1 MWGPKA
7 LGSPPNNFSERGR
20 EAIAFRTG
28 FRSLDLH
35 IAGQSAR
42 THLVDRRWGVE
53 GFAYHER
60 DACGIGLLA
69 RPGGPADHTL
79 LSMALQA
86 LDRMSHR
93 GATADDG
100 LTGDGAGVLTALPR
114 RLLRRFLEA
123 QGLHLPDMGRLAVV
137 MGFLPAELHAQG
149 EVRAILQAA
158 LTDGGFRLL
167 AWRPVPIRPEILGP
181 RARST
186 CPAILQALLADERGD
201 TPEGIDRR
209 LYRARRQAERAAA
222 ARGISLYIAS
232 ASCRTLVY
240 KALVLAR
247 DLPRFYP
254 DLADP
259 DFETDFVIF
268 HQRFS
273 TNTLPAWERAQ
284 PFRTLCHNGE
294 INTLQGNVNGMRAR
308 EAALASPFWG
318 ETIEDLRPIIQPG
331 GSDSAMLDNVVE
343 FLIHSGY
350 DIRHALRMLIPE
362 AWEKSVDLDEATRG
376 FYAYHQ
382 GLMEPW
388 DGPAAV
394 LFTDGRFVGALL
406 DRNGLRPLRVVRTI
420 DGLLYCGSEIGALDV
435 PPERILKLDRLGP
448 GQMLTA
454 DLRTGRV
461 QDHPALLRELSAQ
474 RPYAEWVRRHR
485 ARLSKPPQAPA
496 PPDPDVLL
504 RRQIAFGYTAEEL
517 ALILRPMARAGQ
529 EPIGSMGDDAP
540 LAMLSGWPRPLYNFF
555 KQRFAQVTNP
565 PIDPLRETRVMSLTV
580 LLGER
585 ANLLMP
591 DEQAA
596 HLIELPGPILT
607 PAQLEALEHLPDPAF
622 RSVRLPMVWPIA
634 EGPAGMQRALKEL
647 CQAAE
652 RAIADGCRLL
662 ILTDEG
668 VDPDHAPIPA
678 LLTVGVLHHHL
689 IRVGQRTRASLIVA
703 SGEPREVHH
712 FACLLGYGASAI
724 CPYLAIETV
733 TAMAAREREGGRSET
748 PEEAVRHYIQAIEK
762 GLLKV
767 MARMGISTLD
777 AYTGAQ
783 IFELIGLRPE
793 VVEWA
798 FEGTPGVFGPVG
810 LAEIAQRAQIWHQ
823 AAFRAERPELP
834 SPGFYKHR
842 ARGEFHTLNP
852 DAIRALQEAVRMPD
866 ALGEGFPEAYR
877 RYQEFARHA
886 QREPVDLRDRLRWRS
901 DRAPIPIEQV
911 EPVEAIL
918 RRFSTAAMSH
928 GALSPEAHETLAIA
942 MNRLGLRSNS
952 GEGGEDPDRYGTE
965 RNSRTK
971 QVASARFGVTP
982 YYLISAEELQIKM
995 AQGSKPGE
1003 GGHLPATKV
1012 TPEIAR
1018 LRFAQPGI
1026 DLISPPPHHDI
1037 YSIEDLAQLIYD
1049 LKAVHPQAQVSVK
1062 LVSTAGVGVIAAG
1075 VAKAGADIILISG
1088 HAGGTGASPWSSI
1101 KNAGMPWEM
1110 GLAEA
1115 HRMLV
1120 ACGLRDRVRLRV
1132 DGGFRTGRDV
1142 VIAALLG
1149 ADEFSFGTVPLI
1161 VLGCVMAR
1169 VCHQN
1174 TCPTGVA
1181 TQDPERRAKFAGR
1194 PEHVM
1199 AYFRMVAYEV
1209 REILAALGYRR
1220 LGDLIGRTDL
1230 LEALDDSV
1238 DWEAVLR
1245 PATPPPAVPAAPRVG
1260 SFALNDQ
1267 IVRDAIHALM
1277 EGRPARG
1284 IYRIRNI
1291 DRTVGARL
1299 AGEIARR
1306 YREAGLPEGTVTLM
1320 FIGEAGQSFGAF
1332 AHRGMRLILIGAAN
1346 DGVGKGLGGGEI
1358 ILRPPHDLRDPSPV
1372 LMGNAALYGATG
1384 GWLFA
1389 AGRTGDRFAVRN
1401 SGAWAVVEGVGD
1413 HGCEYMTGGGV
1424 VILGPVGDN
1433 FGAGMTGGVAY
1444 VLDEQGEL
1452 ERRYN
1457 PQLVRID
1464 PVEHEDEIAFLRDAL
1479 KRHQE
1484 LTESLRAQELLK
1496 RWPEPLTHFRRVLPK
1511 GLARPRLPT
1520 FEALSTRSL
1529 RLPMAVMQ
1537 FSR

>member
-1 MWGPKA
+1 MEG
-7 LGSPPNNFSERGR
+7 
-20 EAIAFRTG
+20 
-28 FRSLDLH
+28 LH
-35 IAGQSAR
+35 RQ
-42 THLVDRRWGVE
+42 
-53 GFAYHER
+53 ER

-69 RPGGPADHTL
+69 RPGGPADHEL
-79 LSMALQA
+79 LVMALEA
-86 LDRMSHR
+86 LDRMAHR

-100 LTGDGAGVLTALPR
+100 RTGDGAGVLTALPR
-114 RLLRRFLEA
+114 CLFLRFLETL
-123 QGLHLPDMGRLAVV
+123 GLGVAPERLAAV
-137 MGFLPAELHAQG
+137 MLFLPADPSAQ
-149 EVRAILQAA
+149 EKACA
-158 LTDGGFRLL
+158 LLRDAFQTQGFSLL
-167 AWRPVPIRPEILGP
+167 AWRPVPIRAELLGP
-181 RARST
+181 RARAT
-186 CPAILQALLADERGD
+186 CPAIVQALLADERGD
-201 TPEGIDRR
+201 APEGIDRR
-209 LYRARRQAERAAA
+209 LYRARRRSEQEAAA
-222 ARGISLYIAS
+222 EGLSLYVAS
-232 ASCRTLVY
+232 ASCRTIVY
-240 KALVLAR
+240 KALVLSR

-254 DLADP
+254 DLEDP
-259 DFETDFVIF
+259 SFETDFVIF

-273 TNTLPAWERAQ
+273 TNTLPAWTRAQ

-294 INTLQGNVNGMRAR
+294 INTLQGNIHGMRAR
-308 EAALASPFWG
+308 EALLASPLWG
-318 ETIEDLRPIIQPG
+318 DSIEDLRPIIDPE

-343 FLIHSGY
+343 FLVQSGY

-362 AWEKSVDLDEATRG
+362 AWEKSLELDEATRG

-394 LFTDGRFVGALL
+394 LFTDGRFVGAVL
-406 DRNGLRPLRVVRTI
+406 DRNGLRPLRTLQTV
-420 DGLLYCGSEIGALDV
+420 DGLLYCGSEIGALEI
-435 PPERILKLDRLGP
+435 PPERIRRLDRLGP
-448 GQMLTA
+448 GQMWAA

-461 QDHPALLRELSAQ
+461 QDPITLRAELAAR

-485 ARLSKPPQAPA
+485 VRLPEAPTSLPPSAPG
-496 PPDPDVLL
+496 VLL

-517 ALILRPMARAGQ
+517 ALLLRPMAWTGQ
-529 EPIGSMGDDAP
+529 EPIGSMGDDTP
-540 LAMLSGWPRPLYNFF
+540 LAMLSGWPRSLYYFF

-565 PIDPLRETRVMSLTV
+565 PIDPLRETRVMSLIV
-580 LLGER
+580 LLGAR
-585 ANLLMP
+585 GNLLDP
-591 DEQAA
+591 DEEAA
-596 HLIELPGPILT
+596 HLVELPGPILA
-607 PAQLEALEHLPDPAF
+607 PAQVAALRSLPDPRF
-622 RSVRLPMVWPIA
+622 RAVVLAMVWPVA
-634 EGPAGMQRALKEL
+634 AGPAGLRQALEGL

-652 RAIADGCRLL
+652 RAIREECALL
-662 ILTDEG
+662 ILSDEA
-668 VDPDHAPIPA
+668 VDAAHAPIPA
-678 LLTVGVLHHHL
+678 LLAVGALHHHL
-689 IRVGQRTRASLIVA
+689 IRTGQRTRASLIVV

-712 FACLLGYGASAI
+712 FACLIGYGASAV
-724 CPYLAIETV
+724 CPYLAFETV
-733 TAMAAREREGGRSET
+733 AALAAREGEGGRAGS
-748 PEEAVRHYIQAIEK
+748 PEEAIRRYIQAVEK

-783 IFELIGLRPE
+783 IFEIIGLRRE
-793 VVEWA
+793 LVEWA
-798 FEGTPGVFGPVG
+798 FTGTPAVCGPVG
-810 LAEIAQRAQIWHQ
+810 LEEIARRVEVWHQ
-823 AAFRAERPELP
+823 AAFASEHPQLP

-842 ARGEFHTLNP
+842 MRGEFHALNP
-852 DAIRALQEAVRMPD
+852 EAVRDLQEAVRTPD
-866 ALGEGFPEAYR
+866 ALGAGFPDAYR
-877 RYQEFARHA
+877 RYQAFAAHA
-886 QREPVDLRDRLRWRS
+886 HRESVDLRDQLRWES
-901 DRAPIPIEQV
+901 DHPPIPLDRV
-911 EPVEAIL
+911 EPEEAIL

-928 GALSPEAHETLAIA
+928 GALSSEAHETLAIA

-952 GEGGEDPDRYGTE
+952 GEGGEDPARYETE
-965 RNSRTK
+965 RNSRAK

-982 YYLISAEELQIKM
+982 YYLISTEELQIKM

-1003 GGHLPATKV
+1003 GGHLPANKV
-1012 TPEIAR
+1012 TAEIAR

-1049 LKAVHPQAQVSVK
+1049 LKAIHPRAQVSVK
-1062 LVSTAGVGVIAAG
+1062 LVSTIGVGVIAAG
-1075 VAKAGADIILISG
+1075 VAKAGADIVLISG

-1101 KNAGMPWEM
+1101 KNAGMPWEV

-1132 DGGFRTGRDV
+1132 DGGLRTGRDV

-1149 ADEFSFGTVPLI
+1149 ADEFSFGTIPL
-1161 VLGCVMAR
+1161 VALGCVMAR

-1181 TQDPERRAKFAGR
+1181 TQDPERRAKFTGR

-1199 AYFRMVAYEV
+1199 AYFRMVAHEV
-1209 REILAALGYRR
+1209 REILASMGYTLLGEV
-1220 LGDLIGRTDL
+1220 IGRTDL
-1230 LEALDDSV
+1230 LKAVDDSV

-1245 PATPPPAVPAAPRVG
+1245 PATPPPAVLTAPRVW

-1267 IVRDAIHALM
+1267 IVRDGVHALM
-1277 EGRPARG
+1277 EGRPMRG
-1284 IYRIRNI
+1284 IYRIRNV

-1306 YREAGLPEGTVTLM
+1306 YREAGLPEGTVTLW

-1332 AHRGMRLILIGAAN
+1332 SHQGMRLILIGAAN

-1358 ILRPPHDLRDPSPV
+1358 IICPPHDLRDPSPV
-1372 LMGNAALYGATG
+1372 LIGNAALYGATG

-1389 AGRTGDRFAVRN
+1389 AGRAGDRFAVRN

-1413 HGCEYMTGGGV
+1413 HGCEYMTGGGA

-1444 VLDEQGEL
+1444 VLDEGEEL

-1464 PVEHEDEIAFLRDAL
+1464 PVEDPQEIAFLQAIL
-1479 KRHQE
+1479 ERHVQF
-1484 LTESLRAQELLK
+1484 TGSSRAQRWLAC
-1496 RWPEPLTHFRRVLPK
+1496 WPEPMARFRRVQPR
-1511 GLARPRLPT
+1511 GLTRIRLPPLD
-1520 FEALSTRSL
+1520 ALPAPELAVPMPLDLQGLLHPAPGAHGSL
-1529 RLPMAVMQ
+1529 ISLK
-1537 FSR
+1537 

>member
-1 MWGPKA
+1 MEG
-7 LGSPPNNFSERGR
+7 
-20 EAIAFRTG
+20 I
-28 FRSLDLH
+28 H
-35 IAGQSAR
+35 
-42 THLVDRRWGVE
+42 RR
-53 GFAYHER
+53 ER

-69 RPGGPADHTL
+69 RPGGPADHEL
-79 LSMALQA
+79 LTMALQA
-86 LDRMSHR
+86 LDRMAHR

-100 LTGDGAGVLTALPR
+100 RTGDGAGVLTAFPR
-114 RLLRRFLEA
+114 RLFLRFLEA
-123 QGLHLPDMGRLAVV
+123 QGLHTAPERLAVA
-137 MGFLPAELHAQG
+137 MLFLPLDPAAQEKARALLRAAFQAQG
-149 EVRAILQAA
+149 F
-158 LTDGGFRLL
+158 TLL
-167 AWRPVPIRPEILGP
+167 AWRPVPIRAELLGP
-181 RARST
+181 RARAT
-186 CPAILQALLADERGD
+186 CPAIVQALLADERGD

-209 LYRARRQAERAAA
+209 LYRARRRSEREAAA
-222 ARGISLYIAS
+222 EGLSLYVAS
-232 ASCRTLVY
+232 ASSRTIVY
-240 KALVLAR
+240 KALVLSR

-254 DLADP
+254 DLEDP
-259 DFETDFVIF
+259 AFETDFVIF

-273 TNTLPAWERAQ
+273 TNTLPAWARAQ

-294 INTLQGNVNGMRAR
+294 INTLQGNIHGMRAR
-308 EAALASPFWG
+308 EALLTSPLWG
-318 ETIEDLRPIIQPG
+318 DSIEDLRPIIDSE

-343 FLIHSGY
+343 FLVHSGY

-362 AWEKSVDLDEATRG
+362 AWEKSPELDEAARG

-394 LFTDGRFVGALL
+394 LFTDGRFIGALL
-406 DRNGLRPLRVVRTI
+406 DRNGLRPLRTLRTV
-420 DGLLYCGSEIGALDV
+420 DGLLYCGSEIGALEI
-435 PPERILKLDRLGP
+435 PPERILRLDRLGP
-448 GQMLTA
+448 GQMLAA

-461 QDHPALLRELSAQ
+461 QDPTALRAELSAR

-485 ARLSKPPQAPA
+485 VRLPEAPA
-496 PPDPDVLL
+496 HIPPSEPKALL

-517 ALILRPMARAGQ
+517 ALLLRPMAWTGQ
-529 EPIGSMGDDAP
+529 EPIGSMGDDTP

-580 LLGER
+580 LLGAR
-585 ANLLMP
+585 GNLLNP
-591 DEQAA
+591 DEEAA
-596 HLIELPGPILT
+596 RLIELPGPILT
-607 PAQLEALEHLPDPAF
+607 PAQVAALRALPDPRF
-622 RSVRLPMVWPIA
+622 RSATLPMVWPVA
-634 EGPAGMQRALKEL
+634 AGPEGLRQALEEL
-647 CQAAE
+647 CRAAE
-652 RAIADGCRLL
+652 QAVREGCALL
-662 ILTDEG
+662 ILSDET
-668 VDPDHAPIPA
+668 VDAAHAPIPA
-678 LLTVGVLHHHL
+678 LLAVGAVHHHL
-689 IRVGQRTRASLIVA
+689 IRTGQRTQASLIAV

-712 FACLLGYGASAI
+712 FACLIGYGASAI
-724 CPYLAIETV
+724 CPYLALETV
-733 TAMAAREREGGRSET
+733 AALATREGEGGRAGS
-748 PEEAVRHYIQAIEK
+748 PEEAIRRYIQAVEK

-783 IFELIGLRPE
+783 IFEIIGLQRE
-793 VVEWA
+793 LVEWA
-798 FEGTPGVFGPVG
+798 FAGTPAVFGPVG
-810 LAEIAQRAQIWHQ
+810 LEEIARRVEIWHR
-823 AAFRAERPELP
+823 AAFASERPELP

-842 ARGEFHTLNP
+842 TRGEFHALNP
-852 DAIRALQEAVRMPD
+852 EAIRALQEAVRTPE

-877 RYQEFARHA
+877 RYRAFAAHVH
-886 QREPVDLRDRLRWRS
+886 RESVDLRDRLRWES
-901 DRAPIPIEQV
+901 DRPPIPLDRV
-911 EPVEAIL
+911 EPEEAIL

-928 GALSPEAHETLAIA
+928 GALSPEAHEALAIA

-952 GEGGEDPDRYGTE
+952 GEGGEDPDRYETE
-965 RNSRTK
+965 RNSRAK

-1012 TPEIAR
+1012 TAEIAR

-1049 LKAVHPQAQVSVK
+1049 LKAIHPRAQVSVK
-1062 LVSTAGVGVIAAG
+1062 LVSTIGVGVIAAG

-1101 KNAGMPWEM
+1101 KNAGMPWEV

-1132 DGGFRTGRDV
+1132 DGGLRTGRDV

-1149 ADEFSFGTVPLI
+1149 ADEFSFGTVPL
-1161 VLGCVMAR
+1161 VALGCVMAR

-1199 AYFRMVAYEV
+1199 AYFRMVAHEV
-1209 REILAALGYRR
+1209 REILASMGYTR
-1220 LGDLIGRTDL
+1220 LGEVIGRTDL
-1230 LEALDDSV
+1230 LKAVDDSV
-1238 DWEAVLR
+1238 DWESVLR
-1245 PATPPPAVPAAPRVG
+1245 PATPPPAVPAVPRVW

-1267 IVRDAIHALM
+1267 IVRDAVHARM
-1277 EGRPARG
+1277 EGRPVRG
-1284 IYRIRNI
+1284 IYRIRNV
-1291 DRTVGARL
+1291 DRAVGARL

-1306 YREAGLPEGTVTLM
+1306 YREAGLPEGTVTLL

-1346 DGVGKGLGGGEI
+1346 DGVGKGLGGGELI
-1358 ILRPPHDLRDPSPV
+1358 VRPPHDLRDPSPV
-1372 LMGNAALYGATG
+1372 LIGNAALYGATG
-1384 GWLFA
+1384 GWLFV
-1389 AGRTGDRFAVRN
+1389 AGRAGDRFAVRN

-1444 VLDEQGEL
+1444 VLDEREEL

-1457 PQLVRID
+1457 PQLVRIE
-1464 PVEHEDEIAFLRDAL
+1464 PVEDPQEIAFLQAIL
-1479 KRHQE
+1479 ERHAR
-1484 LTESLRAQELLK
+1484 LTGSPRAQGLLA
-1496 RWPEPLTHFRRVLPK
+1496 RWPEPLACFRRVQPR
-1511 GLARPRLPT
+1511 GLARILLPPPDALPAAELT
-1520 FEALSTRSL
+1520 IPTPLDPQGIPFRVSEHIEALSR
-1529 RLPMAVMQ
+1529 
-1537 FSR
+1537 

>member
-1 MWGPKA
+1 MEG
-7 LGSPPNNFSERGR
+7 LG
-20 EAIAFRTG
+20 
-28 FRSLDLH
+28 
-35 IAGQSAR
+35 
-42 THLVDRRWGVE
+42 RR
-53 GFAYHER
+53 ER

-69 RPGGPADHTL
+69 RPGGPADHL
-79 LSMALQA
+79 LLAMALRA
-86 LDRMSHR
+86 LERMSHR

-114 RLLRRFLEA
+114 RLFRRFLETR
-123 QGLHLPDMGRLAVV
+123 GIRPPEPTRLAAA
-137 MGFLPAELHAQG
+137 MIFLPPEPQAQG
-149 EVRAILQAA
+149 EAQRILQATFA
-158 LTDGGFRLL
+158 DAGFHLL
-167 AWRPVPIRPEILGP
+167 AWRPVPIRPEVLGP
-181 RARST
+181 RARAT
-186 CPAILQALLADERGD
+186 CPFIVQALLAEERHD

-209 LYRARRQAERAAA
+209 LYRARRRAERATSD
-222 ARGISLYIAS
+222 RGIPIYVAS
-232 ASCRTLVY
+232 ASCRTIVY
-240 KALVLAR
+240 KALALAK
-247 DLPRFYP
+247 DLTRFYP

-273 TNTLPAWERAQ
+273 TNTLPAWTRAQ

-294 INTLQGNVNGMRAR
+294 INTLQGNINSMRAR
-308 EAALASPFWG
+308 EAVLASPLWEG
-318 ETIEDLRPIIQPG
+318 AMEDLRPIIDPE

-343 FLIHSGY
+343 FLIRSGY

-362 AWEKSVDLDEATRG
+362 AWEKSPDLDDAARG

-406 DRNGLRPLRVVRTI
+406 DRNGLRPLRVLRTV
-420 DGLLYCGSEIGALDV
+420 DGLLYCGSEIGALEI
-435 PPERILKLDRLGP
+435 PSERILKLDRLGP
-448 GQMLTA
+448 GQMLAA
-454 DLRTGRV
+454 DLQTGQV
-461 QDHPALLRELSAQ
+461 QDHAALRAELSAQ
-474 RPYAEWVRRHR
+474 RPYGEWVRRHR
-485 ARLSKPPQAPA
+485 VRLMKPPRAPL
-496 PPDPDVLL
+496 PPEPESLL

-529 EPIGSMGDDAP
+529 EPIGSMGDDTP

-565 PIDPLRETRVMSLTV
+565 PIDPVRETRVMSMTV

-591 DEQAA
+591 DERAA

-607 PAQLEALEHLPDPAF
+607 PAQLEALGQFSDPAF
-622 RSVRLPMVWPIA
+622 RSIRLPMVWPTA
-634 EGPAGMQRALKEL
+634 EGPAGLRRALEEL
-647 CQAAE
+647 CQGAE
-652 RAIADGCRLL
+652 RAIAEGCRLL
-662 ILTDEG
+662 ILTDED
-668 VDPDHAPIPA
+668 VDPEHAPIPA
-678 LLTVGVLHHHL
+678 LLAVGVLHHHL
-689 IRVGQRTRASLIVA
+689 IRAGQRTRASLIVA

-724 CPYLAIETV
+724 CPYLALETV
-733 TAMAAREREGGRSET
+733 AAMAAREQEGGRSET
-748 PEEAVRHYIQAIEK
+748 PEEAVRRYIQAIEK

-783 IFELIGLRPE
+783 IFEFIGLHPE

-810 LAEIAQRAQIWHQ
+810 LEEIARRTQAWHQ
-823 AAFRAERPELP
+823 AAFHAERLELP

-842 ARGEFHTLNP
+842 ARGEFHALNP
-852 DAIRALQEAVRMPD
+852 EAIRALQEAVRTPD
-866 ALGEGFPEAYR
+866 ALGEGFSEAYQ
-877 RYQEFARHA
+877 RYREFARHTH
-886 QREPVDLRDRLRWRS
+886 REPMDLRDQLRWRS
-901 DRAPIPIEQV
+901 DRKPIPLEEV
-911 EPVEAIL
+911 EPAEAIL

-928 GALSPEAHETLAIA
+928 GALSPEAHEALAVA

-952 GEGGEDPDRYGTE
+952 GEGGEDPARYGTE

-1003 GGHLPATKV
+1003 GGHLPAAKV

-1049 LKAVHPQAQVSVK
+1049 LKAIHPQAQVSVK
-1062 LVSTAGVGVIAAG
+1062 LVSTVGVGVIAAG

-1101 KNAGMPWEM
+1101 KNAGMPWEV

-1120 ACGLRDRVRLRV
+1120 ANGLRDRVRLRV

-1161 VLGCVMAR
+1161 TLGCVMAR

-1199 AYFRMVAYEV
+1199 AYFWMVAHEV
-1209 REILAALGYRR
+1209 REILAAMGYRR
-1220 LGDLIGRTDL
+1220 LGELIGRVDL
-1230 LEALDDSV
+1230 LEALDHAV

-1245 PATPPPAVPAAPRVG
+1245 PATPPPAVPAAPRVW

-1277 EGRPARG
+1277 EGRPIRG
-1284 IYRIRNI
+1284 IYRIRNV
-1291 DRTVGARL
+1291 DRAVGARL

-1306 YREAGLPEGTVTLM
+1306 YREAGLPDGTITLM
-1320 FIGEAGQSFGAF
+1320 FVGEAGQSFGAF

-1346 DGVGKGLGGGEI
+1346 DGVGKGLGGGELI
-1358 ILRPPHDLRDPSPV
+1358 IRPPHDLRDPSPV
-1372 LMGNAALYGATG
+1372 LIGNAALYGATS

-1389 AGRTGDRFAVRN
+1389 AGRAGDRFAVRN
-1401 SGAWAVVEGVGD
+1401 SGAWAVVEGVGH

-1444 VLDEQGEL
+1444 LLDEQEEL
-1452 ERRYN
+1452 ERRIN
-1457 PQLVRID
+1457 SQLVRID
-1464 PVEHEDEIAFLRDAL
+1464 PVESPVEIAFLESIL
-1479 KRHQE
+1479 ERHRQ
-1484 LTESLRAQELLK
+1484 LTGSLRAQALLE
-1496 RWPEPLTHFRRVLPK
+1496 RWPEPLARFRRVLPK
-1511 GLARPRLPT
+1511 SLAGPHLPAL
-1520 FEALSTRSL
+1520 EALPASVTKLSSVESL
-1529 RLPMAVMQ
+1529 MHLPLP
-1537 FSR
+1537 

>member
-1 MWGPKA
+1 MEGW
-7 LGSPPNNFSERGR
+7 ER
-20 EAIAFRTG
+20 
-28 FRSLDLH
+28 
-35 IAGQSAR
+35 Q
-42 THLVDRRWGVE
+42 
-53 GFAYHER
+53 ER

-69 RPGGPADHTL
+69 RPGGPADHEL
-79 LSMALQA
+79 LTMALRA

-100 LTGDGAGVLTALPR
+100 RTGDGAGVLTALPR
-114 RLLRRFLEA
+114 RLLLRFLEG
-123 QGLHLPDMGRLAVV
+123 QGIRPPASDRLAAA
-137 MGFLPAELHAQG
+137 MLFLPSEPSGREAA
-149 EVRAILQAA
+149 QAA
-158 LTDGGFRLL
+158 AQAIFHMEGFSLL
-167 AWRPVPIRPEILGP
+167 AWRPVPIRPAVLGP
-181 RARST
+181 RAQAT
-186 CPAILQALLADERGD
+186 CPSIVQALLADERGD

-209 LYRARRQAERAAA
+209 LYRARRRIERAAA
-222 ARGISLYIAS
+222 DRGLPVYVAS
-232 ASCRTLVY
+232 ASSRTIVY

-247 DLPRFYP
+247 DLDRFYP
-254 DLADP
+254 DLRDP

-273 TNTLPAWERAQ
+273 TNTLPAWTRAQ

-294 INTLQGNVNGMRAR
+294 INTLQGNINGMRAR
-308 EAALASPFWG
+308 EAAFASPVWG
-318 ETIEDLRPIIQPG
+318 ETLTDLRPIIDPS

-343 FLIHSGY
+343 FLVRSGY

-362 AWEKSVDLDEATRG
+362 AWEKSPELDEAARG

-406 DRNGLRPLRVVRTI
+406 DRNGLRPLRVLRTV
-420 DGLLYCGSEIGALDV
+420 DGLLYCGSEIGALEV
-435 PPERILKLDRLGP
+435 PPERILQLDRLGP
-448 GQMLTA
+448 GQMLAA
-454 DLRTGRV
+454 DLRTGRI
-461 QDHPALLRELSAQ
+461 QDPAALRAELSAQ

-485 ARLSKPPQAPA
+485 VHLPQTSEPPKPPGPES
-496 PPDPDVLL
+496 LL

-517 ALILRPMARAGQ
+517 ALILRPMARSGQ
-529 EPIGSMGDDAP
+529 EPIGSMGDDTP
-540 LAMLSGWPRPLYNFF
+540 LGMLSGWPRPLYNFF

-580 LLGER
+580 LLGGR

-591 DEQAA
+591 DERAA

-607 PAQLEALEHLPDPAF
+607 PAQLEALAHLPDPTF
-622 RSVRLPMVWPIA
+622 RSARLPARWPIA
-634 EGPAGMQRALKEL
+634 EGPAGLRRALEDL
-647 CQAAE
+647 CRAAE
-652 RAIADGCRLL
+652 RAIAEGCRLL
-662 ILTDEG
+662 ILSDAEI
-668 VDPDHAPIPA
+668 DADHAPIPA
-678 LLTVGVLHHHL
+678 LLAVGVLHHHL
-689 IRVGQRTRASLIVA
+689 IRAGLRTRASLIVA

-712 FACLLGYGASAI
+712 FACLLGYGASAV
-724 CPYLAIETV
+724 CPYLALETV
-733 TAMAAREREGGRSET
+733 AATAAREHEGGRPET
-748 PEEAVRHYIQAIEK
+748 PEEAVRRYIQAIEK

-783 IFELIGLRPE
+783 IFECIGLQRE
-793 VVEWA
+793 LVEWA
-798 FEGTPGVFGPVG
+798 FEGTPAVFGPVG
-810 LAEIAQRAQIWHQ
+810 LEGIARRTEIWHR
-823 AAFRAERPELP
+823 AAFGAGQPELP

-842 ARGEFHTLNP
+842 ARGEFHALNP
-852 DAIRALQEAVRMPD
+852 EAIRALQEAVRTPD
-866 ALGEGFPEAYR
+866 ALGEGFPQAYR
-877 RYQEFARHA
+877 RYREFAAHA
-886 QREPVDLRDRLRWRS
+886 HREPVDLRDRLEWRS

-911 EPVEAIL
+911 EPAEAIL

-952 GEGGEDPDRYGTE
+952 GEGGEDPARYGTE
-965 RNSRTK
+965 RNSRAK

-1003 GGHLPATKV
+1003 GGHLPAMKV

-1049 LKAVHPQAQVSVK
+1049 LKAIHPQAQVSVK
-1062 LVSTAGVGVIAAG
+1062 LVSTIGVGVIAAG

-1101 KNAGMPWEM
+1101 KNAGMPWEV

-1161 VLGCVMAR
+1161 TLGCVMAR

-1199 AYFRMVAYEV
+1199 AYFQMVAHEV
-1209 REILAALGYRR
+1209 REILAGMGYAR

-1230 LEALDDSV
+1230 LMALEDSV

-1245 PATPPPAVPAAPRVG
+1245 PATPPLAVPTTPRVW
-1260 SFALNDQ
+1260 SFSLNDQ
-1267 IVRDAIHALM
+1267 IVRDAVHTLM

-1284 IYRIRNI
+1284 IYRIGNT

-1358 ILRPPHDLRDPSPV
+1358 IIRPPHDLRDPSPV
-1372 LMGNAALYGATG
+1372 LIGNAALYGATG
-1384 GWLFA
+1384 GWLFV
-1389 AGRTGDRFAVRN
+1389 AGRAGDRFAVRN

-1424 VILGPVGDN
+1424 VVLGPVGEN

-1444 VLDEQGEL
+1444 VLDPRGEL

-1464 PVEHEDEIAFLRDAL
+1464 PVERPEEIAFLQRML
-1479 KRHQE
+1479 ERHLQ
-1484 LTESLRAQELLK
+1484 LTESPRARALLA
-1496 RWPEPLTHFRRVLPK
+1496 RWPEPAADFRRVLPK
-1511 GLARPRLPT
+1511 GLAAPHLP
-1520 FEALSTRSL
+1520 ALEVFPALPIGLPAVERIVSTVS
-1529 RLPMAVMQ
+1529 P
-1537 FSR
+1537 

>member
-1 MWGPKA
+1 M
-7 LGSPPNNFSERGR
+7 
-20 EAIAFRTG
+20 
-28 FRSLDLH
+28 
-35 IAGQSAR
+35 
-42 THLVDRRWGVE
+42 E
-53 GFAYHER
+53 GFERRER

-69 RPGGPADHTL
+69 RPGGPADHGL

-86 LDRMSHR
+86 LERMSHR

-100 LTGDGAGVLTALPR
+100 LTGDGAGVLIAVPR
-114 RLLRRFLEA
+114 RLFLRFLEA
-123 QGLHLPDMGRLAVV
+123 QGLRPPDPRRLAIV
-137 MGFLPAELHAQG
+137 MAFLPTEPCAQREAREILHAALAG
-149 EVRAILQAA
+149 EGFHL
-158 LTDGGFRLL
+158 LT
-167 AWRPVPIRPEILGP
+167 WRPVPIRPDILGP
-181 RARST
+181 RARAT
-186 CPAILQALLADERGD
+186 CPFIAQALLADERND

-209 LYRARRQAERAAA
+209 LYRARRRAERTA
-222 ARGISLYIAS
+222 ARQGIPLYVAS
-232 ASCRTLVY
+232 ASCRTIVY

-247 DLPRFYP
+247 DLARFYP

-294 INTLQGNVNGMRAR
+294 INTLQGNIHGMQAR
-308 EAALASPFWG
+308 EAALASPIWG
-318 ETIEDLRPIIQPG
+318 DTLEDLRPIIDRT

-343 FLIHSGY
+343 FLVHSGY

-362 AWEKSVDLDEATRG
+362 AWEKSPDLDEAAWG

-382 GLMEPW
+382 SLIEPW

-406 DRNGLRPLRVVRTI
+406 DRNGLRPLRVLRTI
-420 DGLLYCGSEIGALDV
+420 DGLLYCGSEIGALEI
-435 PPERILKLDRLGP
+435 PPERVLKLERLGP
-448 GQMLTA
+448 GQMLAA
-454 DLRTGRV
+454 DLQTGRF
-461 QDHPALLRELSAQ
+461 QDPRALLMELSAQ

-485 ARLSKPPQAPA
+485 VRLLEPPGAPA
-496 PPDPDVLL
+496 LPDPEALL

-517 ALILRPMARAGQ
+517 ALILRPMARTGQ
-529 EPIGSMGDDAP
+529 EPIGSMGDDTP
-540 LAMLSGWPRPLYNFF
+540 LAMLAGWPRPLYNFF

-585 ANLLMP
+585 ANLLAP
-591 DEQAA
+591 DERAA
-596 HLIELPGPILT
+596 HQIELSSPILT
-607 PAQLEALEHLPDPAF
+607 PSQLQALSDLPDPAF
-622 RSVRLPMVWPIA
+622 RSRRLPILWPIA
-634 EGPAGMQRALKEL
+634 EGPTGLRRALEEL

-652 RAIADGCRLL
+652 QAIAEGYRLL
-662 ILTDEG
+662 ILSDEEA
-668 VDPDHAPIPA
+668 DPQRAPIPA
-678 LLTVGVLHHHL
+678 LLAVAVLHHHL
-689 IRVGQRTRASLIVA
+689 IRIGQRTRASLIVV

-712 FACLLGYGASAI
+712 FACLLGYGASAV

-733 TAMAAREREGGRSET
+733 AAMAAREREGGRSET
-748 PEEAVRHYIQAIEK
+748 PEEAVRHYIHAIEK

-783 IFELIGLRPE
+783 IFEIIGLERE
-793 VVEWA
+793 LVEWA
-798 FEGTPGVFGPVG
+798 FAGTPAVFGPVG
-810 LAEIAQRAQIWHQ
+810 LEEIARRVQTWHA
-823 AAFRAERPELP
+823 AAFAAERPELP

-842 ARGEFHTLNP
+842 ARGEFHALNP
-852 DAIRALQEAVRMPD
+852 EAIRALQEAVRTPD

-877 RYQEFARHA
+877 RYRDFAALAH
-886 QREPVDLRDRLRWRS
+886 REPVDLRDRLRWES
-901 DRAPIPIEQV
+901 DRPPIPRDRV
-911 EPVEAIL
+911 EPEEAIL

-928 GALSPEAHETLAIA
+928 GALSPEAHEALAIA

-952 GEGGEDPDRYGTE
+952 GEGGEDPERYGTE
-965 RNSRTK
+965 RNSRAK

-1049 LKAVHPQAQVSVK
+1049 LKAIHPRAQVSVK
-1062 LVSTAGVGVIAAG
+1062 LVSTIGVGVIAAG

-1101 KNAGMPWEM
+1101 KNAGMPWEI

-1132 DGGFRTGRDV
+1132 DGGLRTGRDV

-1161 VLGCVMAR
+1161 ALGCVMAR

-1199 AYFRMVAYEV
+1199 AYLRMVAYEV
-1209 REILAALGYRR
+1209 REILASMGYAR
-1220 LGDLIGRTDL
+1220 LGELIGRTDL
-1230 LEALDDSV
+1230 LRATDDCV

-1245 PATPPPAVPAAPRVG
+1245 AATPPPAVPAAPRVW

-1267 IVRDAIHALM
+1267 IVRDAIHALS

-1291 DRTVGARL
+1291 DRAVGARL

-1306 YREAGLPEGTVTLM
+1306 YREEGLPEGTVTLM
-1320 FIGEAGQSFGAF
+1320 FVGEAGQSFGAF

-1346 DGVGKGLGGGEI
+1346 DGVGKGLGGGELI
-1358 ILRPPHDLRDPSPV
+1358 IRPPRDLRDPSPV
-1372 LMGNAALYGATG
+1372 LIGNAALYGATG

-1389 AGRTGDRFAVRN
+1389 AGRAGDRFAVRN

-1444 VLDEQGEL
+1444 VLDELEEL
-1452 ERRYN
+1452 QRRYN
-1457 PQLVRID
+1457 PQLVQID
-1464 PVEHEDEIAFLRDAL
+1464 PVEDPTEIAFLYGMLERHLRFTGSPQARAL
-1479 KRHQE
+1479 LE
-1484 LTESLRAQELLK
+1484 
-1496 RWPEPLTHFRRVLPK
+1496 RWPEPVACFRRI
-1511 GLARPRLPT
+1511 RPRGRASILLPPPESMPIPDLLIHALPEPSGLFIPDPT
-1520 FEALSTRSL
+1520 EAFIQPPSL
-1529 RLPMAVMQ
+1529 
-1537 FSR
+1537 

>member
-1 MWGPKA
+1 MEV
-7 LGSPPNNFSERGR
+7 LERR
-20 EAIAFRTG
+20 
-28 FRSLDLH
+28 
-35 IAGQSAR
+35 
-42 THLVDRRWGVE
+42 
-53 GFAYHER
+53 ER

-79 LSMALQA
+79 LAMALQA

-114 RLLRRFLEA
+114 CLFLRFLEA
-123 QGLHLPDMGRLAVV
+123 QGLHPPHPTRLAAA
-137 MGFLPAELHAQG
+137 MIFLPVEPCAQRDAQRIL
-149 EVRAILQAA
+149 RAAFVEE
-158 LTDGGFRLL
+158 GFHLL
-167 AWRPVPIRPEILGP
+167 SWRPVPIRPEILGP
-181 RARST
+181 RARAT
-186 CPAILQALLADERGD
+186 CPSILQALLADERAD

-209 LYRARRQAERAAA
+209 LYRARRRAERALA
-222 ARGISLYIAS
+222 ARGISCYVAS
-232 ASCRTLVY
+232 ASCRTIVY

-254 DLADP
+254 DLANP

-273 TNTLPAWERAQ
+273 TNTLPAWARAQ

-294 INTLQGNVNGMRAR
+294 INTLQGNVNSMRAR
-308 EAALASPFWG
+308 EATLASPLWG
-318 ETIEDLRPIIQPG
+318 ETIEDLRPIIDRS

-343 FLIHSGY
+343 FLIRSGY
-350 DIRHALRMLIPE
+350 DIRHAMRMLIPE
-362 AWEKSVDLDEATRG
+362 AWAKAVDLDEAARG
-376 FYAYHQ
+376 FYAFHQ

-406 DRNGLRPLRVVRTI
+406 DRNGLRPLRVLRTV
-420 DGLLYCGSEIGALDV
+420 DGLLYCGSEIGALEI
-435 PPERILKLDRLGP
+435 PTERILKLDRLGP
-448 GQMLTA
+448 GQVLAA

-461 QDHPALLRELSAQ
+461 QDHASLRAELSAQ

-485 ARLSKPPQAPA
+485 LRLSEPPQAPA
-496 PPDPDVLL
+496 LSNPDALL
-504 RRQIAFGYTAEEL
+504 RQQIAFGYTAEEL
-517 ALILRPMARAGQ
+517 RLILRPMARTGQ
-529 EPIGSMGDDAP
+529 EPIGSMGDDTP

-591 DEQAA
+591 EEQAA

-607 PAQLEALEHLPDPAF
+607 PAQLEALERLPDPAF
-622 RSVRLPMVWPIA
+622 RALRLPMVWPIA
-634 EGPAGMQRALKEL
+634 EGPAGLRRALEEL
-647 CQAAE
+647 CRVAE
-652 RAIADGCRLL
+652 RAIQAGYRLL
-662 ILTDEG
+662 ILSDEG
-668 VDPDHAPIPA
+668 VDATNAPIPA
-678 LLTVGVLHHHL
+678 LLAVGVLHHHL
-689 IRVGQRTRASLIVA
+689 IRVGQRARASLIVA

-712 FACLLGYGASAI
+712 FACLLGYGASAV
-724 CPYLAIETV
+724 CPYLAVQTV
-733 TAMAAREREGGRSET
+733 AAMAAREREGGRSET
-748 PEEAVRHYIQAIEK
+748 PEEAVCHYIQAIEK

-783 IFELIGLRPE
+783 IFECIGLQRE
-793 VVEWA
+793 LVEWA

-810 LAEIAQRAQIWHQ
+810 LEEIAQRVQIWHQ

-842 ARGEFHTLNP
+842 AQGEFHALNP
-852 DAIRALQEAVRMPD
+852 DAIRALQEAVRTPD
-866 ALGEGFPEAYR
+866 VLGEGFPEAYR
-877 RYQEFARHA
+877 RYREFARHA
-886 QREPVDLRDRLRWRS
+886 HREPVDLRDRLRWRS
-901 DRAPIPIEQV
+901 DRTPIPVEQV
-911 EPVEAIL
+911 EPMEAIL
-918 RRFSTAAMSH
+918 SRFSTAAMSH

-952 GEGGEDPDRYGTE
+952 GEGGEDPARYGTE

-1049 LKAVHPQAQVSVK
+1049 LKAIHPQAQVSVK
-1062 LVSTAGVGVIAAG
+1062 LVSTVGVGVIAAG

-1101 KNAGMPWEM
+1101 KNAGMPWEV

-1120 ACGLRDRVRLRV
+1120 TCGLRDRVRLRV
-1132 DGGFRTGRDV
+1132 DGGIRTGRDV

-1161 VLGCVMAR
+1161 ALGCVMAR

-1199 AYFRMVAYEV
+1199 AYFQMVAREV
-1209 REILAALGYRR
+1209 REILAAMGYHR

-1230 LEALDDSV
+1230 LEAMDDYV
-1238 DWEAVLR
+1238 DWEAMLR
-1245 PATPPPAVPAAPRVG
+1245 PAVSPPAVPAAPRVW

-1267 IVRDAIHALM
+1267 IIRDAIHALT
-1277 EGRPARG
+1277 EGRPVRG
-1284 IYRIRNI
+1284 IYRIRNV
-1291 DRTVGARL
+1291 DRAAGARL

-1306 YREAGLPEGTVTLM
+1306 YGEAGLPEGTITLM

-1346 DGVGKGLGGGEI
+1346 DGVGKGLSGGEI
-1358 ILRPPHDLRDPSPV
+1358 IIRPPHDLRDPSPV
-1372 LMGNAALYGATG
+1372 LIGNAALYGATG
-1384 GWLFA
+1384 GWLFV
-1389 AGRTGDRFAVRN
+1389 AGRAGDRFAVRN

-1424 VILGPVGDN
+1424 VVLGPVGEN

-1444 VLDEQGEL
+1444 VLDERRGL

-1464 PVEHEDEIAFLRDAL
+1464 PVESPEEIAFLQEILERHLQLTGSPRARAL
-1479 KRHQE
+1479 
-1484 LTESLRAQELLK
+1484 LT
-1496 RWPEPLTHFRRVLPK
+1496 RWPEPVANFRRVLPK
-1511 GLARPRLPT
+1511 SLGIPRLPVLEV
-1520 FEALSTRSL
+1520 FPAQPIELPSL
-1529 RLPMAVMQ
+1529 ELLV
-1537 FSR
+1537 

>member
-1 MWGPKA
+1 
-7 LGSPPNNFSERGR
+7 
-20 EAIAFRTG
+20 
-28 FRSLDLH
+28 
-35 IAGQSAR
+35 
-42 THLVDRRWGVE
+42 
-53 GFAYHER
+53 
-60 DACGIGLLA
+60 
-69 RPGGPADHTL
+69 
-79 LSMALQA
+79 
-86 LDRMSHR
+86 
-93 GATADDG
+93 
-100 LTGDGAGVLTALPR
+100 
-114 RLLRRFLEA
+114 
-123 QGLHLPDMGRLAVV
+123 
-137 MGFLPAELHAQG
+137 
-149 EVRAILQAA
+149 
-158 LTDGGFRLL
+158 
-167 AWRPVPIRPEILGP
+167 
-181 RARST
+181 
-186 CPAILQALLADERGD
+186 
-201 TPEGIDRR
+201 
-209 LYRARRQAERAAA
+209 
-222 ARGISLYIAS
+222 
-232 ASCRTLVY
+232 
-240 KALVLAR
+240 
-247 DLPRFYP
+247 
-254 DLADP
+254 
-259 DFETDFVIF
+259 

-273 TNTLPAWERAQ
+273 TNTLPAWTRAQ

-294 INTLQGNVNGMRAR
+294 INTLQGNLNSMRAR
-308 EAALASPFWG
+308 EAALASPVWG
-318 ETIEDLRPIIQPG
+318 ETLADLRPIIDPN

-343 FLIHSGY
+343 FLVHSGY

-362 AWEKSVDLDEATRG
+362 AWEKSPDLEEAARG

-406 DRNGLRPLRVVRTI
+406 DRNGLRPLRVLRTV
-420 DGLLYCGSEIGALDV
+420 DGLLYCGSEIGALEV
-435 PPERILKLDRLGP
+435 PAERVLQLDRLGP
-448 GQMLTA
+448 GQMLAA
-454 DLRTGRV
+454 DLRTGRI
-461 QDHPALLRELSAQ
+461 QDHVSLRAELSAR
-474 RPYAEWVRRHR
+474 RPYAEWIRRHR
-485 ARLSKPPQAPA
+485 VRLSETPRAPA
-496 PPDPDVLL
+496 PSHPESLL
-504 RRQIAFGYTAEEL
+504 RRQLAFGYTAEEL
-517 ALILRPMARAGQ
+517 ALILRPMARTGQ
-529 EPIGSMGDDAP
+529 EPIGSMGDDTP
-540 LAMLSGWPRPLYNFF
+540 LGMLSEWPRPLYNFF

-591 DEQAA
+591 DERAA
-596 HLIELPGPILT
+596 RLIELSGPILT
-607 PAQLEALEHLPDPAF
+607 PAQLEALERLSDPAF
-622 RSVRLPMVWPIA
+622 RAARLPIRWPIW
-634 EGPAGMQRALKEL
+634 EGALGLRRALEDL
-647 CQAAE
+647 CRAAE
-652 RAIADGCRLL
+652 QTIADGCHLL
-662 ILTDEG
+662 ILSDEG
-668 VDPDHAPIPA
+668 VDPEHAPIPA
-678 LLTVGVLHHHL
+678 LLAVGVLHHHL
-689 IRVGQRTRASLIVA
+689 IRVGLRTRASLIVA

-712 FACLLGYGASAI
+712 FACLLGYGASAV
-724 CPYLAIETV
+724 CPYLALETV
-733 TAMAAREREGGRSET
+733 AAMAAREREGGRSED
-748 PEEAVRHYIQAIEK
+748 PGEAVRRYIQAVEK

-783 IFELIGLRPE
+783 IFEHIGLQRE
-793 VVEWA
+793 LVEWA

-810 LAEIAQRAQIWHQ
+810 LEEIARRVQIWHQ
-823 AAFRAERPELP
+823 AAFKAETLELP

-842 ARGEFHTLNP
+842 ARGEFHALNP
-852 DAIRALQEAVRMPD
+852 EAIRALQEAVRTPD
-866 ALGEGFPEAYR
+866 ALGEGFPQAYQ
-877 RYQEFARHA
+877 RYRDFAAHA
-886 QREPVDLRDRLRWRS
+886 HREPVDLRDRLRWRS

-911 EPVEAIL
+911 EPTEAIL

-928 GALSPEAHETLAIA
+928 GALSPEAHEALAIA
-942 MNRLGLRSNS
+942 MNRLGLRANS
-952 GEGGEDPDRYGTE
+952 GEGGEDPARYGTE
-965 RNSRTK
+965 RNCRAK

-982 YYLISAEELQIKM
+982 YYLVSAEELQIKM

-1049 LKAVHPQAQVSVK
+1049 LKAIHPQAQVSVK
-1062 LVSTAGVGVIAAG
+1062 LVSTVGVGVIAAG

-1101 KNAGMPWEM
+1101 KNAGMSWEV

-1115 HRMLV
+1115 HRTLV

-1132 DGGFRTGRDV
+1132 DGGLRTGRDV

-1161 VLGCVMAR
+1161 ALGCVMAR

-1174 TCPTGVA
+1174 TCPTGLA

-1199 AYFRMVAYEV
+1199 AYFQMVAHEV
-1209 REILAALGYRR
+1209 REILASMGYTR
-1220 LGDLIGRTDL
+1220 LGELVGRVDL

-1238 DWEAVLR
+1238 DWETVLR
-1245 PATPPPAVPAAPRVG
+1245 PAAPPPAVPAIPRVW
-1260 SFALNDQ
+1260 SFSLNDQ
-1267 IVRDAIHALM
+1267 IVHDAVHSLI
-1277 EGRPARG
+1277 EGRPTRR
-1284 IYRIRNI
+1284 IYRIGNT
-1291 DRTVGARL
+1291 DRAVGARL

-1306 YREAGLPEGTVTLM
+1306 YREAGLPEGTITMM

-1358 ILRPPHDLRDPSPV
+1358 IIRPPHDLRDPSPV
-1372 LMGNAALYGATG
+1372 LIGNAALYGATG

-1389 AGRTGDRFAVRN
+1389 AGRAGDRFAIRN

-1424 VILGPVGDN
+1424 VVLGPVGEN

-1444 VLDEQGEL
+1444 VLDERREL

-1464 PVEHEDEIAFLRDAL
+1464 PVERPEEIAFLQGIL
-1479 KRHQE
+1479 ERHLQ
-1484 LTESLRAQELLK
+1484 LTESPRAQALLA
-1496 RWPEPLTHFRRVLPK
+1496 RWPEPVANFRRVLPK
-1511 GLARPRLPT
+1511 GLAVPYLPT
-1520 FEALSTRSL
+1520 QEFLPQPLALLPITLSNDRQPIEAS
-1529 RLPMAVMQ
+1529 VQ
-1537 FSR
+1537 GSRNA